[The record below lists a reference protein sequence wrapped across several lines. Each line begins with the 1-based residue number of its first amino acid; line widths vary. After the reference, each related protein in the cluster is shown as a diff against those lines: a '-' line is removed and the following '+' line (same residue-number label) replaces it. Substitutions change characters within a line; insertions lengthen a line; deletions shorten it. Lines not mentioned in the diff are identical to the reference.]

1 MPSTEQAACDLVAFD
16 IGGANLKAADG
27 RGWSATLAFPLWKQW
42 RDLPAALEQLMA
54 AHRPARVVATMT
66 GEICDCY
73 PSRAAGVAHI
83 VESLVTAARAAGA
96 GDPGIYLTDGR
107 IVAAAEAIHAWRIAA
122 ASNWHAVARLAAS
135 AASDRRGLLLDIG
148 STTTDIVPFDR
159 GRVAA
164 TAFDDAGRM
173 LAGEL
178 VYTGMERTAVAA
190 IVRRLP
196 HREQSRPVASEL
208 FAESRDAWLT
218 LGGIADNPAVTDT
231 ADGGPATADAARIR
245 LARTMLLD
253 PDDFTAADAVDAAE
267 SIAARQG
274 TLVARGLR
282 QVARIAG
289 WAPDVIVL
297 SGHGDL
303 LARRALATIGWQIE
317 IESLAKAIGPANS
330 RSAPAFALAC
340 IARGRLS

>member
-1 MPSTEQAACDLVAFD
+1 MPSSEPAACDLVAFD

-27 RGWSATLAFPLWKQW
+27 RGWSATLGFPLWKQW
-42 RDLPAALEQLMA
+42 RDLPAALEQILA
-54 AHRPARVVATMT
+54 ARRPERVVATMT

-83 VESLVTAARAAGA
+83 AESLVAAARAAGA

-107 IVAAAEAIHAWRIAA
+107 IVAAGEAIDAWRLAA

-196 HREQSRPVASEL
+196 HRGRSRPVASEL

-218 LGGIADNPAVTDT
+218 LGGLADVAAAIDT
-231 ADGGPATADAARIR
+231 ADGGPATVAAARIR

-253 PDDFTAADAVDAAE
+253 PADFTAADATTAAE
-267 SIAARQG
+267 AVAARQA
-274 TLVARGLR
+274 TLITRALR
-282 QVARIAG
+282 QVARAAG
-289 WAPDVIVL
+289 WAPDVIVV
-297 SGHGDL
+297 SGHGDV
-303 LARRALATIGWQIE
+303 LARRALATTGWQTE
-317 IESLAKAIGPANS
+317 IESLADAIGPANA

-340 IARGRLS
+340 IARSELS